1 MLPSPTAEPA
11 EASTTPSWLPKL
23 PLAVLSLFMWEC
35 FSENM
40 LQRYTKFS
48 YLCRVLLKKSPYML
62 LLYFRRYPITFL
74 LAFAIVLLSL
84 LPIPDVRM
92 PVEVPL
98 VDKWTHMVMYGVLTL
113 VIWLEYIRAHRQMRG
128 LRLLSLAFLAPIAM
142 GGALELMQAYLTT
155 CRSGEWLDFVANSI
169 GAVVGAGC
177 GLLAS
182 RLGGRSS
189 AKPKTGV

>member
-1 MLPSPTAEPA
+1 
-11 EASTTPSWLPKL
+11 
-23 PLAVLSLFMWEC
+23 
-35 FSENM
+35 M

-74 LAFAIVLLSL
+74 LALAIVLLSL

-92 PVEVPL
+92 TVEVPL
-98 VDKWTHMVMYGVLTL
+98 MDKWTHMVMYGVLTL

-128 LRLLSLAFLAPIAM
+128 LRLLLLAFLAPIAM

-189 AKPKTGV
+189 AKSKTGV

>member
-1 MLPSPTAEPA
+1 
-11 EASTTPSWLPKL
+11 
-23 PLAVLSLFMWEC
+23 
-35 FSENM
+35 
-40 LQRYTKFS
+40 
-48 YLCRVLLKKSPYML
+48 ML

-84 LPIPDVRM
+84 LPVPDVRVT
-92 PVEVPL
+92 VEVPL
-98 VDKWTHMVMYGVLTL
+98 MDKWAHMVMYGVLTL

-128 LRLLSLAFLAPIAM
+128 RRLLLLAFLAPIAM
-142 GGALELMQAYLTT
+142 GGVLELMQAYLTT

-182 RLGGRSS
+182 RLWERSFG
-189 AKPKTGV
+189 KQGTGM

>member
-1 MLPSPTAEPA
+1 
-11 EASTTPSWLPKL
+11 
-23 PLAVLSLFMWEC
+23 
-35 FSENM
+35 
-40 LQRYTKFS
+40 
-48 YLCRVLLKKSPYML
+48 ML

-84 LPIPDVRM
+84 LPVPDVRM
-92 PVEVPL
+92 TVEVPL
-98 VDKWTHMVMYGVLTL
+98 MDKWAHMVMYGVLTL

-128 LRLLSLAFLAPIAM
+128 RRLMLLAFLAPIAM
-142 GGALELMQAYLTT
+142 GGVLELMQAYLTT

-182 RLGGRSS
+182 RLWERSFGRQG
-189 AKPKTGV
+189 TGM

>member
-1 MLPSPTAEPA
+1 
-11 EASTTPSWLPKL
+11 
-23 PLAVLSLFMWEC
+23 
-35 FSENM
+35 
-40 LQRYTKFS
+40 
-48 YLCRVLLKKSPYML
+48 ML
-62 LLYFRRYPITFL
+62 LLYFRRYPISFL
-74 LAFAIVLLSL
+74 LALAIVLLSL

-92 PVEVPL
+92 SVEVPL

-128 LRLLSLAFLAPIAM
+128 LRLLLLAFLAPIAM

-182 RLGGRSS
+182 RLGVRSS

>member
-1 MLPSPTAEPA
+1 
-11 EASTTPSWLPKL
+11 
-23 PLAVLSLFMWEC
+23 
-35 FSENM
+35 
-40 LQRYTKFS
+40 
-48 YLCRVLLKKSPYML
+48 ML
-62 LLYFRRYPITFL
+62 LLYFRRYPISFL
-74 LAFAIVLLSL
+74 LALAIVLLSL

-92 PVEVPL
+92 TVEVPL
-98 VDKWTHMVMYGVLTL
+98 MDKWTHMVMYGVLTL

-128 LRLLSLAFLAPIAM
+128 LRLLLLAFLAPIAM

-182 RLGGRSS
+182 WLGGRSS

>member
-1 MLPSPTAEPA
+1 
-11 EASTTPSWLPKL
+11 
-23 PLAVLSLFMWEC
+23 
-35 FSENM
+35 
-40 LQRYTKFS
+40 
-48 YLCRVLLKKSPYML
+48 ML

-84 LPIPDVRM
+84 LPVPDVRVT
-92 PVEVPL
+92 VEVPL
-98 VDKWTHMVMYGVLTL
+98 MDKWAHMVMYGVLTL

-128 LRLLSLAFLAPIAM
+128 RRLLLLAFLAPIAM
-142 GGALELMQAYLTT
+142 GGVLELMQAYLTT

-182 RLGGRSS
+182 RLWERSFGRQG
-189 AKPKTGV
+189 TGM

>member
-1 MLPSPTAEPA
+1 
-11 EASTTPSWLPKL
+11 
-23 PLAVLSLFMWEC
+23 
-35 FSENM
+35 
-40 LQRYTKFS
+40 
-48 YLCRVLLKKSPYML
+48 ML

-92 PVEVPL
+92 PVKVPL

-128 LRLLSLAFLAPIAM
+128 LRLLLLAFLAPIAM

-182 RLGGRSS
+182 RLGDRSS